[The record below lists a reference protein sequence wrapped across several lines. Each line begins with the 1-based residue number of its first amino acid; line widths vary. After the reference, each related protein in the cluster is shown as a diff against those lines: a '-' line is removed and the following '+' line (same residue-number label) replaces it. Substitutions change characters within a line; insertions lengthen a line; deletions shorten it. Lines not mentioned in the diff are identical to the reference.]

1 MKYCVESEYFSPIV
15 SLDLRTVRFEINKE
29 FVERRFSFAS
39 SDIREQSFFSFQLP
53 VLVRGSKMADTS
65 QQALSEP
72 HTNGVVDG
80 LTEDEKS
87 KMRPADIDAVS
98 FVEYKV
104 FFFSRHDES
113 RGGFDI

>member
-1 MKYCVESEYFSPIV
+1 MILEH
-15 SLDLRTVRFEINKE
+15 
-29 FVERRFSFAS
+29 
-39 SDIREQSFFSFQLP
+39 DILQLP

-72 HTNGVVDG
+72 HTNGVMDG

-98 FVEYKV
+98 FVEYCGLT
-104 FFFSRHDES
+104 FSPIIEIEESFTFNDCSFEFRQHGERHEK
-113 RGGFDI
+113 